1 MEMGQKYLIFFTLP
15 LLEEA
20 THFNYVAVDKYS
32 NFPRA
37 KINISNMKMDMIQK

>member
-1 MEMGQKYLIFFTLP
+1 MEMGQKYFDIFYLP

-20 THFNYVAVDKYS
+20 THFDYVAVDKYS

-37 KINISNMKMDMIQK
+37 KINI